1 MTETSSPTQPQS
13 TDVAEAAPNTLR
25 GRLRERREAVVQ
37 RLYTDR
43 DVPRLPGVVVRF
55 GPIPGAVIEQINKRT
70 EKSKD
75 PERFVLGA
83 ASSLTHACLGIYDV
97 TDDEDAAIATT
108 KDGRHL
114 VSIDAE
120 HPHDEPPRFDARL
133 AKLLGL
139 PDSATAV
146 QVVRGFYLTDGDIVS
161 ESNDVTVWSGY
172 AGEEADED
180 YSGN

>member
-1 MTETSSPTQPQS
+1 MTETTSPLSPES
-13 TDVAEAAPNTLR
+13 TDAAEAAPSTLR
-25 GRLRERREAVVQ
+25 GRLRERREAVVAK
-37 RLYTDR
+37 LYVDR

-55 GPIPGAVIEQINKRT
+55 APIPGAVIEQINRRT

-83 ASSLTHACLGIYDV
+83 ASSLSHAVLGVFDV
-97 TDDEDAAIATT
+97 TDDEDASIAST

-114 VSIDAE
+114 ISIDAD
-120 HPHDEPPRFDARL
+120 HPNDPAPKFDARL

-139 PDSATAV
+139 PETATAI

-161 ESNDVTVWSGY
+161 ESNEVTMWSGY

-180 YSGN
+180 YAGN